1 MRRNRRTGAGA
12 RRINTGDR
20 TGEDE
25 DEDDEDEEAEGICR
39 DFRSTVMAAG
49 ARGKGRPKMV
59 RWVKATRH
67 IVCKSRPRVV
77 LPPPPLL
84 EEADDDDED
93 DDEAEEEDDDEDL
106 DPVFG
111 AFPPSALSRALSSS
125 ERRQE
130 SIAPTAKQRTV
141 SPQGPPDPP
150 PPDDDD
156 DDGRFEEKEAE
167 EEPEAVEEGE
177 AAVVRRCGHWCCAMS
192 SMNPLSTI
200 SVSTTKR
207 PSILSATPSYK
218 RPVSQTNHGPWG
230 GGGREREGGGDV
242 VCGVCMFVC
251 IGVSVVRKAS

>member
-84 EEADDDDED
+84 EEADDDDEEE
-93 DDEAEEEDDDEDL
+93 EAEEEDDEEEAEEEDL
-106 DPVFG
+106 DPAFG

-141 SPQGPPDPP
+141 SPQGPTDPTPPD
-150 PPDDDD
+150 DDDD

-167 EEPEAVEEGE
+167 EEPEAEKEPEVEEEGE

-200 SVSTTKR
+200 SVSTAKR

-230 GGGREREGGGDV
+230 GGGRERGWG
-242 VCGVCMFVC
+242 
-251 IGVSVVRKAS
+251 